1 MHAELKNF
9 DTKVKK
15 INSWNLTYHQK
26 VLVVYP
32 LNLNE
37 LKDIIKILK
46 KKKKTFIIK
55 TGECSYD
62 SKSILF
68 DEDGVVISLKNFN
81 KIIKLNK
88 KKEIVSVESGAK
100 ISDVIYYSCP

>member
-1 MHAELKNF
+1 MLTELKKF
-9 DTKVKK
+9 DIKVKK
-15 INSWNLTYHQK
+15 INSWNLTYCQK
-26 VLVVYP
+26 ALVVYP
-32 LNLNE
+32 LNLKE

-68 DEDGVVISLKNFN
+68 DDNGIVVSLKNFN

-88 KKEIVSVESGAK
+88 KKKFYQLNLVLRFLRLYIF
-100 ISDVIYYSCP
+100 